1 MEHGMIRPPQL
12 KAGDTVGITAPA
24 SCGDRE
30 GILRASAVLER
41 LGLKVR
47 VGETLSLKHG
57 YLAGEDEVRAAELNA
72 MFADDEIRAVFCARG
87 GYGSG
92 RIAPL
97 LDYEAIRAN
106 PKIFWGYSDIT
117 FLHAAIGRRA
127 GLITFHGA
135 MLVCLAEGEPHP
147 VTLEGFGQLF
157 EPKLLRVGREDAP
170 LAALVGGTAY
180 GRLAGGNLTL
190 LASTLGTPYEIDTRG
205 RIVLLEDIGEEPY
218 RLDRMLNQL
227 QQAGK
232 LSAAAGFLIGDF
244 RDCGPVK
251 RRESFTAAEVIA
263 HYIRAAGRPAL
274 SGLPIGHSVPHFAV
288 PLGALLKVDGD
299 EGTAQWLEPGVRP

>member
-1 MEHGMIRPPQL
+1 MEHAMIRPPRL
-12 KAGDTVGITAPA
+12 RPGDTVGVTSPA

-30 GILRASAVLER
+30 GIVRASAVLQR
-41 LGLKVR
+41 FGLKVR
-47 VGETLSLKHG
+47 LGETLSLKHG
-57 YLAGEDEVRAAELNA
+57 YLAGGDEARAAELNA
-72 MFADDEIRAVFCARG
+72 MFADEEIRGIFCARG

-92 RIAPL
+92 RMAPL
-97 LDYEAIRAN
+97 LDYQAIRAN

-127 GLITFHGA
+127 GLVTFHGA
-135 MLVCLAEGEPHP
+135 MLVCLADGEPHP
-147 VTLEGFGQLF
+147 ATLESFRQLF
-157 EPKLLRVGREDAP
+157 EPRFLRYGREE
-170 LAALVGGTAY
+170 AALTSLVGGTAY

-232 LSAAAGFLIGDF
+232 LRAAAGFLIGDF
-244 RDCGPVK
+244 RDCAPVK
-251 RRESFTAAEVIA
+251 RKDSFTAEEVIA
-263 HYIRAAGRPAL
+263 YYIRAAGRPAL
-274 SGLPIGHSVPHFAV
+274 SGFPIGHTVPHIGL
-288 PLGALLKVDGD
+288 PLGALLRLDAD
-299 EGTAQWLEPGVRP
+299 EGTVRWLEAGVRP